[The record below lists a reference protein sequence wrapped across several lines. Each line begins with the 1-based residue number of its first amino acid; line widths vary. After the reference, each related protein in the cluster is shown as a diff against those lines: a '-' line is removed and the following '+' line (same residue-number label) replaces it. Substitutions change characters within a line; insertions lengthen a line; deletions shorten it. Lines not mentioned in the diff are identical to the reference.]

1 MEHSQGIRHAY
12 NKSKE
17 FFYGDIPAFE
27 LALKF
32 AEKGKYQTANDL
44 LKEAYDECVEALK
57 FCEMDIHLADI
68 EFYDT
73 PKYEYQ
79 RR

>member
-1 MEHSQGIRHAY
+1 MEHSQAVKHAY

-32 AEKGKYQTANDL
+32 AEKGKYNTANDL
-44 LKEAYDECVEALK
+44 LMVAKAECVEALK
-57 FCEMDIHLADI
+57 FCEMDISLADV
-68 EFYDT
+68 EL
-73 PKYEYQ
+73 YEVTNK
-79 RR
+79 

>member
-1 MEHSQGIRHAY
+1 MNHTQAVKHAY

-32 AEKGKYQTANDL
+32 AEKGKYHTANDL
-44 LKEAYDECVEALK
+44 LEEAKAECIKALD
-57 FCEMDIHLADI
+57 FSEMDISLADI
-68 EFYDT
+68 EFY
-73 PKYEYQ
+73 EEE
-79 RR
+79 

>member
-1 MEHSQGIRHAY
+1 MEHSQAVKHAY

-32 AEKGKYQTANDL
+32 AEKGKYRTANDL
-44 LKEAYDECVEALK
+44 LEEAKTECVKALD
-57 FCEMDIHLADI
+57 FCEMDTSLADI
-68 EFYDT
+68 EFYEEDA
-73 PKYEYQ
+73 
-79 RR
+79 

>member
-1 MEHSQGIRHAY
+1 MNHTQAVKHAY

-32 AEKGKYQTANDL
+32 AEKGKYNTANDL
-44 LKEAYDECVEALK
+44 LMVAKSECVEALK
-57 FCEMDIHLADI
+57 FCEMDTSLADV
-68 EFYDT
+68 EL
-73 PKYEYQ
+73 YEVIKEEE
-79 RR
+79 